1 MAEFAMKQFKGVAE
15 LFVKLDIIAVPNESR
30 NGTIQRALKRSGC
43 PVKLACNGNVYE
55 DRQQEPAPH
64 VLSVRRV
71 TPFSLT
77 LP

>member
-15 LFVKLDIIAVPNESR
+15 LFVDLDITAVFYESQ
-30 NGTIQRALKRSGC
+30 NGTIQRALKCIRC
-43 PVKLACNGNVYE
+43 PVKLAFNGNVYE
-55 DRQQEPAPH
+55 DRQQETAPH